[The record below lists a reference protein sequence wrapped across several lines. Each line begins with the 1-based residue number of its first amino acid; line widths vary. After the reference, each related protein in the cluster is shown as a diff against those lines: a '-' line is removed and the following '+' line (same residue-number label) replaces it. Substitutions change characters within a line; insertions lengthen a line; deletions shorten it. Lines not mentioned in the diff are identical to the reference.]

1 MKHIP
6 LRRSRGR
13 IENFVSGTDKQARD
27 AFHDTR
33 DRKWKDA
40 KAIAADASS
49 VVKATYRPLD
59 PRYLY
64 NHPRYGDFLRP
75 ALQSAWGKKNQA
87 LYTMPSGVG
96 LGPATWCHGQLPD
109 YHALSGRGGYAFPL
123 NDRRRG
129 PDATN
134 FNPAILTALAEAYGE
149 PVAPEDLFDAILAL
163 LSASSYTIRFA
174 EDLED
179 TFPHIPFPAEPAL
192 FHQAVAIGR
201 EIRAL
206 ETFSREP
213 LVEYRAKDFC
223 RLRSE
228 ATGPVELHE
237 GDEGEWTFC
246 ADGSGRFDG
255 LPPRVGEFAVSG
267 YRVLKRWA
275 DAREGLP
282 GPEYWPQ
289 FRDVAARINEL
300 LHRFDEAD
308 LVLDRVLA
316 DTLSREELG
325 LDKRGPDGESE

>member
-1 MKHIP
+1 MVKDEIPVAPAKFNETNARPWAKAVAEMKG
-6 LRRSRGR
+6 L
-13 IENFVSGTDKQARD
+13 
-27 AFHDTR
+27 R
-33 DRKWKDA
+33 DRHVGDPARFA
-40 KAIAADASS
+40 KNPISLSS
-49 VVKATYRPLD
+49 YRPLD
-59 PRYLY
+59 QRYA
-64 NHPRYGDFLRP
+64 LRHDAVLDRQRP
-75 ALQSAWGKKNQA
+75 SLQSMWGEANSC

-109 YHALSGRGGYAFPL
+109 YHAFRGSYGGYAFPL
-123 NDRRRG
+123 YDRRRG
-129 PDATN
+129 PKASN

-149 PVAPEDLFDAILAL
+149 PVGPEDLFDAILAL
-163 LSASSYTIRFA
+163 LSASSYTVRFA

-179 TFPHIPFPAEPAL
+179 TFPHIPFPADPAL
-192 FHQAVAIGR
+192 FHQAVAIGH

-206 ETFSREP
+206 ETFAREP
-213 LVEYRAKDFC
+213 LAEFRAKDFC

-228 ATGPVELHE
+228 ASGPVELHE
-237 GDEGEWTFC
+237 GEEGEWHFC

-255 LPPRVGEFAVSG
+255 LPPRVWEFAVSG

-308 LVLDRVLA
+308 LVLGQVLA
-316 DTLSREELG
+316 DTLSRDELG
-325 LDKRGPDGESE
+325 LDKRGPDDENE